1 MPLNGQGQYSP
12 PVGTLAVPDTPI
24 ESAKYNAFVNDLQ
37 SCLNTPRSIE
47 MGGTGATSAGAALS
61 NLGARA
67 ALVGEVIAYA
77 GTTAPTGWLMCY
89 GQAVSRSTYS
99 ALFSVIGTRFGSG
112 NGSTTFNLPDLRGRT
127 IAGKDDMGGTSANRL
142 TGQTNGGVDGS
153 TLGATGGN
161 ETQTLTISQMPS
173 HNHGGSTALGGNHSH
188 TESYNRKQ
196 SGTGG
201 GEVEWAER
209 PLLGRPTNSNE
220 QVDHT
225 GGVAVS
231 HSHGISSQGGG
242 NPHNNVQPTII
253 LNYLIKT

>member
-47 MGGTGATSAGAALS
+47 MGGTGATSAGGALA

-67 ALVGEVIAYA
+67 AIVGEVIAYA
-77 GTTAPTGWLMCY
+77 GTTAPTGWLFCY

-99 ALFSVIGTRFGSG
+99 ALFAVIGTTYGNG
-112 NGSTTFNLPDLRGRT
+112 NGSTTFNVPDLRGRV
-127 IAGKDDMGGTSANRL
+127 IAGKDNMGGTSADRL
-142 TGQTNGGVDGS
+142 TNQTSNGVDGD

-161 ETQTLTISQMPS
+161 ETQTLTVSQMPS
-173 HNHGGSTALGGNHSH
+173 HNHGGSTGSGGVHSH
-188 TESYNRKQ
+188 TDSHNRKTEG
-196 SGTGG
+196 SGG
-201 GEVEWAER
+201 GEVQWAER
-209 PLLGRPTNSNE
+209 PLLGRPTTNNE
-220 QVDHT
+220 QVNFTGSNSAAHT
-225 GGVAVS
+225 
-231 HSHGISSQGGG
+231 HTISSQGGG